1 MRVLTTFLA
10 IFLLTGAMAMITQS
24 FAAPPATGAGGS
36 VLRHIVLY
44 KFKDDLPSQ
53 QVREIVEAFSN
64 LPKKI
69 ATIVGF
75 EAGTNVSK
83 EGKSQGLTHAFV
95 VSFRSE
101 TDRDAYLTHPAHL
114 AYVKLVRERREKVV
128 VFDYWAAE

>member
-1 MRVLTTFLA
+1 MRTMTLSLAMGWLTAAAF
-10 IFLLTGAMAMITQS
+10 AMVTHAT
-24 FAAPPATGAGGS
+24 AAPPGSAGR

-44 KFKDDLPSQ
+44 KFKDNLPPQ
-53 QVREIVEAFSN
+53 QIQEVVEAFAS

-75 EAGTNVSK
+75 EAGTNVSN

-101 TDRDAYLTHPAHL
+101 SDRDAYLTHPAHL
-114 AYVKLVRERREKVV
+114 DYVKLVRDRREQVV
-128 VFDYWAAE
+128 VFDYWTAE